1 MYLGYQNG
9 QIKFYTEQP
18 LDKELYNIDEVI
30 ETQDEYVLDG
40 ECYVLKDEAWEEK
53 QKAKEKERIQE
64 LFMTRSDFFD
74 GIIKAFDIGSEE
86 LLNIIQ
92 NVLKS
97 LPISTTEIKI
107 AINNYKNAL
116 NFYRKHPLFKMLSDI
131 EIKFSEKIT
140 AKFTEEQWDRFFI
153 ETNKKSP
160 DAYKALLPNN

>member
-1 MYLGYQNG
+1 MEIKATLQKPYEESERLDFIIQYNHNLGYTIEETETELQALG
-9 QIKFYTEQP
+9 YTKEELEQ
-18 LDKELYNIDEVI
+18 
-30 ETQDEYVLDG
+30 Q
-40 ECYVLKDEAWEEK
+40 
-53 QKAKEKERIQE
+53 EKERIQE

-160 DAYKALLPNN
+160 DAYKALLPNNQKE